1 MISVGVRGQMLAL
14 VGQDFKAPIINML
27 KELKETTFKQWKES
41 MMTMIH
47 QMENI
52 NEEMGIVK

>member
-1 MISVGVRGQMLAL
+1 MLAL
-14 VGQDFKAPIINML
+14 VGKDFKAPIINMF
-27 KELKETTFKQWKES
+27 KELKETTFQQWKES
-41 MMTMIH
+41 MMTVIH